1 MKISRHYH
9 VILHRWNWY
18 LLQHNFK
25 KLGYI
30 VIINNVRFI
39 AIRAHFVWGSILWI
53 HSRGFVFLRK
63 TTFFSFHIQIEQS
76 ANNVWLLLIICSN
89 GEGWVFF
96 GQKGGI
102 FLWKKTLNSFI
113 VAARVISQG
122 SNSFKI
128 FFSFENK
135 IENWKRRVKTQVQI
149 KKQTNNYFFSQ
160 KKRHRNFLFL

>member
-1 MKISRHYH
+1 MCVLSRFARILFGGVFCGFIH
-9 VILHRWNWY
+9 VVC
-18 LLQHNFK
+18 F
-25 KLGYI
+25 
-30 VIINNVRFI
+30 
-39 AIRAHFVWGSILWI
+39 
-53 HSRGFVFLRK
+53 FLRK

-89 GEGWVFF
+89 GQGGYFF

-122 SNSFKI
+122 SNSFFKI

-149 KKQTNNYFFSQ
+149 KKNKYNYFFS
-160 KKRHRNFLFL
+160 KKKKEKR